1 MPAPIAFLHTSPV
14 HVPTFTSLLARLAPG
29 ERATHAVDEA
39 LLRDA
44 QAEGHAHPAIVAR
57 VQAAVVE
64 LAAQGARVV
73 VCTCST
79 LGGAAEATPT
89 GGRFTATRIDRAMA
103 DRAVELGPDVLVVAA
118 LQSTLEPT
126 AALVSDSARRL
137 GRPIHL
143 REHLADGAWA
153 HFEAGRQAAYLQ
165 AVATSVRAAAG
176 GAGVVVLAQA
186 SMAGAAEHLQDLGKP
201 VLSSP
206 ELGMRAALA
215 QARSA

>member
-44 QAEGHAHPAIVAR
+44 QAQGHAHPAIVAR

-64 LAAQGARVV
+64 LVV

-89 GGRFTATRIDRAMA
+89 CGRFTATRIDRAMA

-118 LQSTLEPT
+118 LQSTLAPT

-165 AVATSVRAAAG
+165 AVAASVRAAAG

-186 SMAGAAEHLQDLGKP
+186 SMAGAAEHLLDLGKP

-215 QARSA
+215 RARSA